1 MPEQVTEQKPKT
13 YVWSKTER
21 AGDVVTFDKIDGEF
35 TVFTD
40 GTRVYSSVLPEVMQ
54 EARNEQEA
62 LRMSQPFLSA
72 GTQIETTQTETTQTT
87 TPTVAASPEP
97 ATSEVNVML
106 EMLKKISAKNTIT
119 MPLEL
124 NIPSKQV
131 YELFKDQ
138 MDITKADLNEQILAL
153 ILSQIN
159 NLQEQ
164 LKPQAEEFIKQY
176 YNGKSRTTT
185 NGGAVT
191 SDNGSGTGSAPDIT
205 Y

>member
-21 AGDVVTFDKIDGEF
+21 AGDVVTVDKVDGDF

-54 EARNEQEA
+54 EAKNEQDA
-62 LRMSQPFLSA
+62 FKMSQPFLSA
-72 GTQIETTQTETTQTT
+72 GAQIETTQTAP
-87 TPTVAASPEP
+87 PTITSESEP

-138 MDITKADLNEQILAL
+138 MDITKADLNKQILAL
-153 ILSQIN
+153 VMSQIN

-185 NGGAVT
+185 NGGAIT
-191 SDNGSGTGSAPDIT
+191 SDNGSGTGGAPDIT

>member
-1 MPEQVTEQKPKT
+1 MSEQVTEQKPKT

-21 AGDVVTFDKIDGEF
+21 AGDVVTFDKVDGEF
-35 TVFTD
+35 TIFTD
-40 GTRVYSSVLPEVMQ
+40 GTRVYTSVLPEVMQ

-62 LRMSQPFLSA
+62 LTMSQPFLAA
-72 GTQIETTQTETTQTT
+72 GTQIETTQTAP
-87 TPTVAASPEP
+87 PTIEANPEP

-185 NGGAVT
+185 NGGTVT
-191 SDNGSGTGSAPDIT
+191 GDNGSGTGSAPDIT

>member
-21 AGDVVTFDKIDGEF
+21 AGDVVTFDRVDGEF

-54 EARNEQEA
+54 EARNEQDA
-62 LRMSQPFLSA
+62 FRMSQPFLSA
-72 GTQIETTQTETTQTT
+72 GAQIETTQAETAQTAS
-87 TPTVAASPEP
+87 PTIAASPEP
-97 ATSEVNVML
+97 AASEVNVML

-185 NGGAVT
+185 NGGTVT
-191 SDNGSGTGSAPDIT
+191 GDNGSGTGSAPDIT

>member
-21 AGDVVTFDKIDGEF
+21 AGDVVTVDKVDGEF

-40 GTRVYSSVLPEVMQ
+40 GTKVYSSVLPEVMQ
-54 EARNEQEA
+54 EAKNEQDA
-62 LRMSQPFLSA
+62 FRMSQPFLTASA
-72 GTQIETTQTETTQTT
+72 QTESTQTKTTE
-87 TPTVAASPEP
+87 PTVAATEP
-97 ATSEVNVML
+97 PTGEVNVML

-124 NIPSKQV
+124 NIPSNQV

-153 ILSQIN
+153 VMSQIN

-185 NGGAVT
+185 NGGAIT
-191 SDNGSGTGSAPDIT
+191 SDNGPGTGGAPDIT

>member
-21 AGDVVTFDKIDGEF
+21 AGDVVTFDRVDGEF

-62 LRMSQPFLSA
+62 FRMSQPFLSA
-72 GTQIETTQTETTQTT
+72 GAQIETTQTETTQAAA
-87 TPTVAASPEP
+87 PTVDASSEP

-153 ILSQIN
+153 VLSQIN

-185 NGGAVT
+185 NGGAIT